1 MISLHK
7 QFIAFFEKYN
17 CLNRVHHDG
26 KGIDASVPADL
37 GPTPVTL
44 RYCKN
49 ESVVARVFFSTRI
62 PEKKI
67 ASINE
72 LITRFNSTQIRP
84 QLVIDFE
91 RRLVYGSRNVPVEQL
106 EADCDWVDMLLD
118 SNFKQLYTV
127 HDALI
132 SVLYRNVSPQ
142 AAIEEFM
149 SKNSR
154 KTTKKRGGNLETQ
167 DRLRGLWG
175 GDPKL
180 N

>member
-1 MISLHK
+1 M
-7 QFIAFFEKYN
+7 
-17 CLNRVHHDG
+17 
-26 KGIDASVPADL
+26 
-37 GPTPVTL
+37 
-44 RYCKN
+44 
-49 ESVVARVFFSTRI
+49 
-62 PEKKI
+62 
-67 ASINE
+67 
-72 LITRFNSTQIRP
+72 
-84 QLVIDFE
+84 
-91 RRLVYGSRNVPVEQL
+91 EQL

-142 AAIEEFM
+142 AAIEEFT
-149 SKNSR
+149 SKNSP
-154 KTTKKRGGNLETQ
+154 KISKKHGENLETQ

>member
-1 MISLHK
+1 M
-7 QFIAFFEKYN
+7 
-17 CLNRVHHDG
+17 
-26 KGIDASVPADL
+26 
-37 GPTPVTL
+37 
-44 RYCKN
+44 
-49 ESVVARVFFSTRI
+49 
-62 PEKKI
+62 
-67 ASINE
+67 
-72 LITRFNSTQIRP
+72 
-84 QLVIDFE
+84 IDFE

-132 SVLYRNVSPQ
+132 SVLYKNVSPQ

-154 KTTKKRGGNLETQ
+154 KHKETWENLETQ